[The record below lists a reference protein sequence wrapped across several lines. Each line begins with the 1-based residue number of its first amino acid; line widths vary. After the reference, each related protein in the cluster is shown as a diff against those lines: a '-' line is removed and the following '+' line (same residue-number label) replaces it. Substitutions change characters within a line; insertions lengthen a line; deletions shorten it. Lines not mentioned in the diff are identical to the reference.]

1 MASSIYT
8 EIRKR
13 IEALKIGAVLLCN
26 LFNFADYDVSAFI
39 NIASLTVKYHRC
51 NSVNKTILYA
61 AGRIILQ
68 YTIRYFHTFLTKISS
83 LVSIICYMRYHSM
96 IIYENKCIRIYA
108 RFLIL

>member
-51 NSVNKTILYA
+51 NSVNKTILSRCRKNNTTVYNTIFSHFFDQNQQFGVNYLLYA
-61 AGRIILQ
+61 
-68 YTIRYFHTFLTKISS
+68 
-83 LVSIICYMRYHSM
+83 MP
-96 IIYENKCIRIYA
+96 
-108 RFLIL
+108 